1 MNTFLLLSLSGLLLA
16 AQITPSLAAEPTRT
30 RPGLIIIQ
38 GPRPEIRRFLPVHPR
53 PQPQGYPSGWLAPVK
68 QPSKSTSTTKTA
80 RLYSAYGQGTA
91 QLQPRESS
99 APQTRAVPTPKRM
112 AAPKTPSPPPQEPA
126 VNKHPVATEIRPGMV
141 KSPFAPHVPLDV
153 QGLPSG
159 ALARD
164 PVSGKLFRV
173 P

>member
-1 MNTFLLLSLSGLLLA
+1 MKTFLFLTFGGLLVA
-16 AQITPSLAAEPTRT
+16 ALPVPALAAEPPRT

-53 PQPQGYPSGWLAPVK
+53 PQPQGYPSGWLAPTK
-68 QPSKSTSTTKTA
+68 QPSKSPSTTGKSH
-80 RLYSAYGQGTA
+80 LYSAYGQGTA
-91 QLQPRESS
+91 KLQPRESI
-99 APQTRAVPTPKRM
+99 APQTRAMPSSQRMAPPPTP
-112 AAPKTPSPPPQEPA
+112 SQPPQEPT
-126 VNKHPVATEIRPGMV
+126 VNQHPVATEIRPGMV

-159 ALARD
+159 ALAKD